1 MSNFYRNYT
10 EYLGQ
15 QRCCD
20 LRGPGPKGDQ
30 GDTGPAGPRGA
41 YGYTGPTGPQ
51 GPTGLGCRGP
61 TGPAGPAGT
70 SQWSNV
76 STTGGTAGIQY
87 SNLVAVPGLPVYADN
102 ASAIAAGLSVGYLYR
117 TPTGELRIVI

>member
-1 MSNFYRNYT
+1 MSNFVRSYT

-15 QRCCD
+15 RKCCD
-20 LRGPGPKGDQ
+20 LRGNGPQGPQ

-61 TGPAGPAGT
+61 TGPTGI
-70 SQWSNV
+70 SQWINV

-87 SNLVAVPGLPVYADN
+87 SNLIYLPGLPTYADN
-102 ASAIAAGLSVGYLYR
+102 ASAIAGGLPTSYLYK
-117 TPTGELRIVI
+117 TSTGELRIVI

>member
-1 MSNFYRNYT
+1 MSNFVRNYT

-15 QRCCD
+15 RKCCD
-20 LRGPGPKGDQ
+20 LRTPGPQGPQ
-30 GDTGPAGPRGA
+30 GDTGSAGPRGA

-61 TGPAGPAGT
+61 TGPAGT
-70 SQWSNV
+70 SQWTNV

-87 SNLVAVPGLPVYADN
+87 TNLIYLPGLPTYADN
-102 ASAIAAGLSVGYLYR
+102 ASAIAGGLPTGYLYK
-117 TPTGELRIVI
+117 TLTGELRIVVV

>member
-1 MSNFYRNYT
+1 MSNFVRNYT

-15 QRCCD
+15 HRCCD

-30 GDTGPAGPRGA
+30 GVTGPAGPRGA

-61 TGPAGPAGT
+61 TGPAGT

-76 STTGGTAGIQY
+76 STAGGTAGIQY
-87 SNLVAVPGLPVYADN
+87 ANLIKIPGLPQYASN
-102 ASAIAAGLSVGYLYR
+102 ADAINAGLTGGYLYIYNNGGQ
-117 TPTGELRIVI
+117 GELRIVI

>member
-1 MSNFYRNYT
+1 MSNFVRNYS

-30 GDTGPAGPRGA
+30 GDTGPVGPRGA

-61 TGPAGPAGT
+61 TGPAGT

-76 STTGGTAGIQY
+76 STAGGTAGIQY
-87 SNLVAVPGLPVYADN
+87 SNLIYLPGLPVYADN
-102 ASAIAAGLSVGYLYR
+102 AAASGAGLPVGYLYR
-117 TPTGELRIVI
+117 TSTGELRIVVP

>member
-20 LRGPGPKGDQ
+20 LRGPGPQGSQ

-41 YGYTGPTGPQ
+41 YGYTGPTGNT

-61 TGPAGPAGT
+61 TGPAGS
-70 SQWSNV
+70 SQWSNII
-76 STTGGTAGIQY
+76 TIGGTAGIQY
-87 SNLVAVPGLPVYADN
+87 SNLVSIPGLPVYNSNTD
-102 ASAIAAGLSVGYLYR
+102 AINDGLPIGYLYR
-117 TPTGELRIVI
+117 TSSGQVMVVYEII

>member
-61 TGPAGPAGT
+61 TGPAGT

-76 STTGGTAGIQY
+76 STGGGTAGIQY

-102 ASAIAAGLSVGYLYR
+102 ASATSAGLPVGYLYR
-117 TPTGELRIVI
+117 TSTGELRIVI

>member
-1 MSNFYRNYT
+1 MSNFVRNYT

-15 QRCCD
+15 RKCCD
-20 LRGPGPKGDQ
+20 LRTAGPQGPQ
-30 GDTGPAGPRGA
+30 GDIGPAGPRGA

-61 TGPAGPAGT
+61 TGPAGT
-70 SQWSNV
+70 SQWTNV

-87 SNLVAVPGLPVYADN
+87 TNLIYLPGLPTYADN
-102 ASAIAAGLSVGYLYR
+102 ASAVAGGLPTGYLYK
-117 TPTGELRIVI
+117 TSTGELRIVV